1 MILDPTLRVLHLD
14 GSGSGTCGDCML
26 KGWFSYVAG
35 RSAGR
40 QGGWVSRFDSVALVA
55 GKAVHAAL
63 ETRYRA
69 APSGPATPAVRELA
83 MSAADLVWQGKVFRD
98 PDPDKEPEWRT
109 DQRCREL
116 LSAYFDH
123 WQDEDFVVREVEAPF
138 SRRIGDLDGP
148 GGKWAVL
155 WQGRRDL
162 TVVYRRADGEEWVM
176 DHKTSTDER
185 SDVVKKWTRNRGQLG
200 YVWSRGLKTGRRPEG
215 FVMNILQWRKPQ
227 VEPRLNKDGTP
238 RKQREAKPRNE
249 FDRVPI
255 PVEDWMIDE
264 WRQGVLSDAQRIIDA
279 YGSGVWP
286 ASGKDCAFCPF
297 FNYCTLPPCDRETA
311 LERSGGLRPQD
322 WSPLTESV

>member
-1 MILDPTLRVLHLD
+1 MIIDPTLRVLHLD

-35 RSAGR
+35 MVEGR
-40 QGGWVSRFDSVALVA
+40 QGGYVSVWDSVPMVA
-55 GKAVHAAL
+55 GKAIHAAL
-63 ETRYRA
+63 ETRYKA
-69 APSGPATPAVRELA
+69 APAGLPSTTNLT
-83 MSAADLVWQGKVFRD
+83 AALTASDAVWQGKEFRE
-98 PDPDKEPEWRT
+98 PLPGKEPEWRT
-109 DQRCREL
+109 SARCLEL
-116 LSAYFDH
+116 LAAYFNH
-123 WQDEDFVVREVEAPF
+123 WGEEDFVVREVEAPF

-162 TVVYRRADGEEWVM
+162 TVVYRKSNGAEWVM

-185 SDVVKKWTRNRGQLG
+185 SDQVRKWTRNRGQLG

-215 FVMNILQWRKPQ
+215 FVMNILQWRKPLARAAK
-227 VEPRLNKDGTP
+227 EGS
-238 RKQREAKPRNE
+238 KPRNE

-264 WRQGVLSDAQRIIDA
+264 WKAGVLADAQRIIDA
-279 YGSGVWP
+279 YGAKCWP

-297 FNYCTLPPCDRETA
+297 FNYCTLPPKDRETA
-311 LERSGGLRPQD
+311 LERSGNLKPQT